1 MSLEQV
7 LTNLEKW
14 HQEKRAGCEAIARN
28 IAAKAQGKA
37 RALPK
42 EQSWQDR
49 SGNARQGLKGG
60 MQWDSFTALIIYLAH
75 SVDYGPYLELC
86 NDGKHAVLEKTL
98 NSLRKELYDSLKRI
112 MNA

>member
-14 HQEKRAGCEAIARN
+14 HQEKRAGCEAISRN

-37 RALPK
+37 R
-42 EQSWQDR
+42 QDR
-49 SGNARQGLKGG
+49 PWKDRTGNARQGLKGVT
-60 MQWDSFTALIIYLAH
+60 QWDSFTALIIYLAH
-75 SVDYGPYLELC
+75 SVEYGPYLELC
-86 NDGKHAVLEKTL
+86 NDGKYAIIEKTL